1 MDRQRTPRLSL
12 DLLRDFRAAARH
24 LSFTRAECE
33 LFVTARKA
41 TGVAVGKWPHL
52 IDHLRSGELVA
63 PLGASGAVTVG
74 AFYLE
79 VADDTQRKASD
90 VFLDWLRGEAGR
102 DVDPFCATVVAR
114 RGQSRSRKS

>member
-52 IDHLRSGELVA
+52 SDHLRSGELVA

-79 VADDTQRKASD
+79 VADDAQRKASD
-90 VFLDWLRGEAGR
+90 VILDRLRGEAGR
-102 DVDPFCATVVAR
+102 DVDPFSATVVAR